1 MHKLKIPTASSKNYT
16 SQKKNSA
23 HRAFLTNQ
31 SVIQF
36 IKNTSKTKTEKSIMK
51 TQPSVQ
57 QKAWCQLSTY
67 LHSIVTLVNLTKNC
81 GLRTQNSDFCIIF
94 LHLATTIRAK
104 KTICNPID
112 EEYLQKLLIPTT
124 LRILHHRRKHYDNR
138 RKNCREY
145 TQPYAVWCASNE
157 GFFL

>member
-1 MHKLKIPTASSKNYT
+1 MHKLIIPTASSKNYT
-16 SQKKNSA
+16 SENKNSA

-31 SVIQF
+31 YVIQL

-94 LHLATTIRAK
+94 LHLATRIHAK

-124 LRILHHRRKHYDNR
+124 LRILHHKRKHYNNR
-138 RKNCREY
+138 R
-145 TQPYAVWCASNE
+145 
-157 GFFL
+157 